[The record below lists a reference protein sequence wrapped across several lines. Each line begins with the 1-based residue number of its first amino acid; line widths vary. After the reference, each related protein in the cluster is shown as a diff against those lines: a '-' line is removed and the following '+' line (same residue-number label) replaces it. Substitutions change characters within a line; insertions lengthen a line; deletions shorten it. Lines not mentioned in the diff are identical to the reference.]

1 MATTDALLAQ
11 YAKNPASEWKC
22 KEAAITL
29 LIAVTVKGFTMRHGA
44 SAVNANVDVG
54 KYFAGHIQPELSA
67 SDINASPIIKVLTQ
81 HPLAFVVASAIA
93 SCVCVC
99 LTVRV
104 DNGLLEHL
112 QAACIK
118 FVSTF
123 RNQLPKANLVN
134 FIPIVGNFLRAK
146 SHVVHSYAASAIER
160 ILSVR
165 ETMDAKKVQPQ
176 EKTLLYSVCSLL
188 LLSLTRFSLLCR
200 ASPWQ

>member
-1 MATTDALLAQ
+1 
-11 YAKNPASEWKC
+11 
-22 KEAAITL
+22 
-29 LIAVTVKGFTMRHGA
+29 MRHGA

-93 SCVCVC
+93 SCIR

-104 DNGLLEHL
+104 DNGPLSHL

-176 EKTLLYSVCSLL
+176 EKTLLDSACSLL
-188 LLSLTRFSLLCR
+188 LLLFSLTRLSLLCR